1 MVTENSAIFAIDD
14 FHRNVFIFPTS
25 YMVEI
30 MNRMTTADEY
40 SLIRECVKGNAEQYA
55 ILVERY
61 KTMAYTIAYR
71 MIGDAD
77 TANDMAQESFIAAYA
92 GLKNFRY
99 NAKFSSW
106 LYRIV
111 MNKCR
116 DYLRS
121 RKDSVP
127 VDAISE
133 FITGKEANPEQSAA
147 SREMTDVIQKAL
159 DALPGEYR
167 EVMVLR
173 HIEDL
178 RYEEIAD
185 ILGENVSAL
194 RVRAH
199 RGREMLKSIL
209 AKMGVTL

>member
-1 MVTENSAIFAIDD
+1 
-14 FHRNVFIFPTS
+14 
-25 YMVEI
+25 

-40 SLIRECVKGNAEQYA
+40 SLIRECVKGNAEHYA

-61 KTMAYTIAYR
+61 KNMAYAIAYR
-71 MIGDAD
+71 MTGDAD
-77 TANDMAQESFIAAYA
+77 AANDMAQESFIAAYA
-92 GLKNFRY
+92 GLKDFRY
-99 NAKFSSW
+99 TAKFSSW

-133 FITGKEANPEQSAA
+133 FVPGNEASPEQSAV
-147 SREMTDVIQKAL
+147 SRETADVVQRAL
-159 DALPGEYR
+159 NALPGEYR
-167 EVMVLR
+167 EVIILK

-185 ILGENVSAL
+185 ILGEHVNAL
-194 RVRAH
+194 KVRAH
-199 RGREMLKSIL
+199 RGREMLKRVL
-209 AKMGVTL
+209 EKMGVAI